1 MKVAWI
7 HPDRPPRKDRETLP
21 GQIDVVG
28 QFPEMKTE
36 TGTVTNAPYWTF
48 LGLASKGLEHGRVCS
63 VTGTG
68 MLTRDVACKSSY
80 TDVKSIS
87 EQLQSLMLSW
97 DGNR

>member
-36 TGTVTNAPYWTF
+36 MGTVTNAPYWTF

-63 VTGTG
+63 VTGTRVVTEVCLVSRPIR
-68 MLTRDVACKSSY
+68 MSRVSQSSCKA
-80 TDVKSIS
+80 
-87 EQLQSLMLSW
+87 
-97 DGNR
+97 